1 MRYIVGQ
8 ILAGGRIIWEDMGSR
23 DDARGV
29 TITFSMHGQ
38 VSLQRAQ
45 NELTALLSQNQVE
58 WLRPSSQNLWL
69 FRSQMF
75 KDQFPDFFNEAWLQG
90 DVLIP
95 MDRDVQRRHNEDFT
109 YCRFVVTPDVIEDQM
124 PKKVFLSHKGVDK
137 PMVRRYKDA
146 LESVGIAAWLDED
159 AMTAGVELERGI
171 SDGFE
176 QSSAA
181 VFFVTESF
189 RDEGFLAT
197 EIEYAR
203 REKRKKGKRFSI
215 ITLLLDDAAQVPPLL
230 SSPMFGRNRDRT
242 SRFYGDCACVTYQT
256 WTTILEIGFVRS
268 KRRSHEPT
276 RTLPDRAR
284 NAALLKCLVPPSIAF
299 SKRLRAMRIL

>member
-230 SSPMFGRNRDRT
+230 SSPMFGRN
-242 SRFYGDCACVTYQT
+242 Q
-256 WTTILEIGFVRS
+256 
-268 KRRSHEPT
+268 
-276 RTLPDRAR
+276 
-284 NAALLKCLVPPSIAF
+284 
-299 SKRLRAMRIL
+299 